1 MDSKIDKVLYFHF
14 RIIVYP
20 FSNPPSRKMLLL
32 IITSIWLCAF
42 ATAGPAF
49 YMHEYEYTIAF
60 RQFECKQKYHRLGP
74 PYFVARMN
82 YLWTIGV
89 ISLILPLIF
98 LVFLYGAS
106 IQHLEHRPRSAST
119 ASWEIQQRGNQKV
132 RRMFTLLVCV
142 FIVLAGPNSCILMAN
157 SYMSLNKMKIDME
170 KSAYRVLNI
179 VFYCLYLLSAVI
191 NPWIYVG
198 MHKEVRKG
206 MSEFYDRVSK
216 LSMRSRTIDTQR
228 KARLD
233 STSTNMSATSQE
245 SKEVCSDE
253 MKLKSITNTHNDNR
267 TLSPTKADT
276 GEDTK
281 L

>member
-1 MDSKIDKVLYFHF
+1 M
-14 RIIVYP
+14 YP
-20 FSNPPSRKMLLL
+20 FSNPPSSKMLFL

-42 ATAGPAF
+42 VTAGPAF
-49 YMHEYEYTIAF
+49 YMHEFEYTARF
-60 RQFECKQKYHRLGP
+60 RQFECIQKYHRLGP
-74 PYFVARMN
+74 PYFVARMH

-98 LVFLYGAS
+98 LIFLYGAS

-142 FIVLAGPNSCILMAN
+142 FIVLAGPNNCILMTN
-157 SYMSLNKMKIDME
+157 SYMSLNKIKIDMD

-179 VFYCLYLLSAVI
+179 VFSCLYLVSAII
-191 NPWIYVG
+191 NPWIYAG

-206 MSEFYDRVSK
+206 IFEFQDRVRK
-216 LSMRSRTIDTQR
+216 LSTRGRTMDTPR
-228 KARLD
+228 EGRLD

-245 SKEVCSDE
+245 SKEVCSDGV
-253 MKLKSITNTHNDNR
+253 KLRTITNTHIDNQ
-267 TLSPTKADT
+267 TLSSTKADT
-276 GEDTK
+276 GIDTK